1 MNMSYCAVENT
12 AGNMRQVLELMADF
26 DTIAEWVASL
36 DEYERGSLDSLI
48 AYCQEFAGYAEDI
61 EQAVDN
67 TVA

>member
-26 DTIAEWVASL
+26 DTIAEWVESL
-36 DEYERGSLDSLI
+36 NEYERGSLDSLI
-48 AYCQEFAGYAEDI
+48 AYCREFAGYASDI
-61 EQAVDN
+61 EEAVDN

>member
-12 AGNMRQVLELMADF
+12 AGNMRQVLELMAEF
-26 DTIAEWVASL
+26 DTVAEWVDSL

-48 AYCQEFAGYAEDI
+48 EYCREFAGYAEEI
-61 EQAVDN
+61 EEAVDN